1 MNRLT
6 NRPIEA
12 EEARS
17 LLRPIKT
24 YRHVVLAVSG
34 GADSLAMMFIVA
46 GWAKELGQQGP
57 QISVATVDH
66 GLRPEASQE
75 AASVSVMAQELA
87 LAHRVLVWTGE
98 KPSTGLQE
106 AAREARYRLLK
117 AYAEDIG
124 ADAIVLAHHAEDQ
137 AETVL
142 IRLSAGSGLSGL
154 AGMASEAWWD
164 GMILLRPFLAVSGDR
179 LRATV
184 EAAGWKPIED
194 PSNRNERFT
203 RVRVRKA
210 RDVLAAEG
218 LDAVRLG
225 RLSMRMRRADHALQ
239 TAVIF
244 AHDSYVLPTLEGIR
258 FAFGLFNEPD
268 EIVLRVIGQSI
279 STLKDGTPPEL
290 LALERIVEVLLH
302 ARHQGKSLRRTLG
315 GVVLSLDKEG
325 TLSLTPEGPRGSY
338 FNR

>member
-1 MNRLT
+1 MNRSA

-17 LLRPIKT
+17 LLRPIET
-24 YRHVVLAVSG
+24 YRHVLLAVSG
-34 GADSLAMMFIVA
+34 GADSLAMMLLVA
-46 GWAKELGQQGP
+46 RWAKEQGP
-57 QISVATVDH
+57 QGAQLSVATVNHD
-66 GLRPEASQE
+66 LRPEAAEE
-75 AASVSVMAQELA
+75 AASVSLMAEELG
-87 LAHRVLVWTGE
+87 LSHMVLVWTGE

-117 AYAEDIG
+117 AYAEAIG
-124 ADAIVLAHHAEDQ
+124 AESILLAHHADDQ

-142 IRLSAGSGLSGL
+142 MRLSAGSGLSGL
-154 AGMASEAWWD
+154 AGMASETRWD
-164 GMILLRPFLAVSGDR
+164 GMILLRPFLAVSAHR

-184 EAAGWKPIED
+184 EAAGWKPLED
-194 PSNRNERFT
+194 PSNRSDRFT

-225 RLSMRMRRADHALQ
+225 RLSMRMRRADHALH
-239 TAVIF
+239 TAAKI
-244 AHDSYVLPTLEGIR
+244 AHDSYVLPALEGIR

-268 EIVLRVIGQSI
+268 EIVLRVVGQSI
-279 STLKDGTPPEL
+279 TSLKDGTSPEL
-290 LALERIVEVLLH
+290 LALERIVQVLLH